1 MAAITFACSLGATST
16 VAAPEQAEMTGIS
29 NFSKIE
35 DASSFAGPLVGFGG
49 ATLPAA
55 MPSLKAAGFTTVIN
69 LRMAGEEDADIE
81 ANRAAA
87 DQAGLHFVHLPLDT
101 DSPDPAVMNT
111 FLATLGSSEYQP
123 VYIHCGSATRAGALW
138 MIGRVLEDGWEIEA
152 ASAEVEVIAE
162 KPSAAIAFATGYL
175 ASRSK

>member
-1 MAAITFACSLGATST
+1 
-16 VAAPEQAEMTGIS
+16 MTGIR

-69 LRMAGEEDADIE
+69 LRMGGEEDANIE

-87 DQAGLHFVHLPLDT
+87 EQAGLHFVHLPLDT
-101 DSPDPAVMNT
+101 DNPDPAVMTT
-111 FLATLGSSEYQP
+111 FLATLGSSEHQP

-152 ASAEVEVIAE
+152 ASAEAEVIAE
-162 KPSAAIAFATGYL
+162 KPTAAIAFAKGYL
-175 ASRSK
+175 ASKGQ